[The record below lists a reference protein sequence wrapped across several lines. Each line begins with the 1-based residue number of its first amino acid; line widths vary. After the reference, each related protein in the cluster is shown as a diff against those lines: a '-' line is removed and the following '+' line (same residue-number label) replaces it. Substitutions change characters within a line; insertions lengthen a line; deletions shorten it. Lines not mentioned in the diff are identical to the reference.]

1 MEDSY
6 HVPKR
11 WIVMAVLS
19 VILTLILGY
28 RFIESAFVGLS
39 QEKVAYLRELSAKN
53 STVVREQVDGYF
65 STLEALSTVI
75 GSEDTFCLDFAQRVL
90 AQEAAKGRFLRMGFI
105 TPDGIAHTNDGYTI
119 DFGDRWYFHEAMAG
133 RNAVSDSL
141 IDKLGGG
148 AINVFASPVVHKGEI
163 VGVIFATNAQ
173 KTFSESLQTD
183 SFDGKGYS
191 YLISS
196 NGVPIVQPIH
206 ADRLDDYSDFDNAM
220 RSYGLAPAQLATVRS
235 QMAAGVDGMLT
246 YQRAG
251 VSWQMSYAPVGINH
265 WYIFSVVPSQVIS
278 LQSDRLIRNLLFLIL
293 LMLALAIVIPTRMM
307 RLAQRNSKQLLRIAY
322 TDDVTGCSNWA
333 GFRLEATR
341 LLHEHTEQPYAMVAF
356 DINKFKLIND
366 LFGYQRGNELLAHIS
381 GVLARSIG
389 KDEAFCRAAADLF
402 NLLLRY
408 ESDEEILRRLS
419 LIETELEGCIE
430 NYKLKITAGVC
441 TISER
446 ALDISSHCDKANLSR
461 NLAKK
466 QNSVS
471 CHFFKDEN
479 RLELLREKEIENVM
493 DAALENGEFLTYL
506 QPKYLTLTGAIV
518 GAEALARWKRPGEQL
533 MPPCVFIPLFE
544 KNGFIRKLDLYMFES
559 VCRLLAQWMREYPN
573 AAPFSVSVNIS
584 RVHLSNPNLPADLRR
599 IAESY
604 GVPPNLLEIELTE
617 SAIFQNMEDMRALM
631 AQIKEAGFL
640 LS

>member
-1 MEDSY
+1 
-6 HVPKR
+6 
-11 WIVMAVLS
+11 
-19 VILTLILGY
+19 
-28 RFIESAFVGLS
+28 
-39 QEKVAYLRELSAKN
+39 
-53 STVVREQVDGYF
+53 
-65 STLEALSTVI
+65 
-75 GSEDTFCLDFAQRVL
+75 
-90 AQEAAKGRFLRMGFI
+90 
-105 TPDGIAHTNDGYTI
+105 
-119 DFGDRWYFHEAMAG
+119 
-133 RNAVSDSL
+133 
-141 IDKLGGG
+141 
-148 AINVFASPVVHKGEI
+148 
-163 VGVIFATNAQ
+163 
-173 KTFSESLQTD
+173 
-183 SFDGKGYS
+183 
-191 YLISS
+191 
-196 NGVPIVQPIH
+196 
-206 ADRLDDYSDFDNAM
+206 
-220 RSYGLAPAQLATVRS
+220 PAQLATVRS

-533 MPPCVFIPLFE
+533 MPPCGFIPLFE

-559 VCRLLAQWMREYPN
+559 
-573 AAPFSVSVNIS
+573 
-584 RVHLSNPNLPADLRR
+584 
-599 IAESY
+599 
-604 GVPPNLLEIELTE
+604 
-617 SAIFQNMEDMRALM
+617 
-631 AQIKEAGFL
+631 
-640 LS
+640 